1 MSDEACAVLD
11 HVPDGF
17 LDCPAARVSQLLRKP
32 TLFDLPGRDPRPLFV
47 STLLHGNEDSG
58 LIAVQE
64 VLRRHASRGLPR
76 SLLLFIGNVEAAAQ
90 NLRMTP
96 EQPDFNRIW
105 PGTEKAPSP
114 HTRMAQWV
122 YDHAARRN
130 IFASIDIHNNTGFNP
145 HYSCIARLE
154 PQFIA
159 LALLFSRLIVRSQ
172 RPVGTLTNAFAA
184 LTPAI
189 TVECGR
195 AGGETGKSGARHAAE
210 LLEAALSIAHLPEQA
225 PAAHDVELLR
235 TFAIV
240 KTPQGASFSFDGA
253 EADFQFRADLD
264 RLNFSELAAGES
276 FGRLGAKGVR
286 LDIFPGDSDHA
297 REAYFDYA
305 DGEIRLRRAAIP
317 AMLTQDPRAIRG
329 DCLCYLM
336 HRIDM
341 DGRRL

>member
-17 LDCPAARVSQLLRKP
+17 LDCPAARLFEALPGP
-32 TLFDLPGRDPRPLFV
+32 TLFELHGRDPRPLFV

-58 LIAVQE
+58 LAAVQE
-64 VLRRHASRGLPR
+64 VLRRHAARGLPR

-114 HTRMAQWV
+114 HTSMARWV
-122 YDHAARRN
+122 YDQVARQN
-130 IFASIDIHNNTGFNP
+130 VFASVDIHNNTGFNP

-154 PQFIA
+154 PQSIA
-159 LALLFSRLIVRSQ
+159 LALLFSRLVVHSQ

-184 LTPAI
+184 LCPAI

-195 AGGETGKSGARHAAE
+195 AGGETGKSGAKHAAE
-210 LLEAALSIAHLPEQA
+210 LLEAALSIAHLPELA
-225 PAAHDVELLR
+225 PAAQDVELLR
-235 TFAIV
+235 SFAIV
-240 KTPQGASFSFDGA
+240 KTPPGASFSFDGS
-253 EADFQFRADLD
+253 EADFKFRAELD
-264 RLNFSELAAGES
+264 RLNFSELEAGES
-276 FGRLGAKGVR
+276 FGRLGPRGAR
-286 LDIFPGDSDHA
+286 LEIFPGDGGHA
-297 REAYFDYA
+297 PEDYFDYA
-305 DGEIRLRRAAIP
+305 GGDIRLRRAAIP
-317 AMLTQDPRAIRG
+317 AMLTQDPRAIRS

-341 DGRRL
+341 EGRRL